1 MPRTKREGAR
11 SHNAS
16 LRRKVQR
23 EVRRVLDIE
32 IEALEEVRRSAGP
45 SITDA
50 VMAIHDCPGKVVVTG
65 VGKSGIV
72 ASKIASTLTSTGTP
86 AVFLHASEALH
97 GDVGIVSEG
106 DVVLAIGKSGESSEL
121 TSLMTV
127 LRRIRV
133 TLIGLTGAR
142 ESTLG
147 READI
152 VVDVGIP
159 REACPLNLA
168 PTASTTAALAAGDA
182 IALSLM
188 KLKEFSP
195 DQFARHHPG
204 GQLGKRL
211 TLTVSDV
218 MRKGK
223 RNPVVSR
230 DASIK
235 KMLISIAEGQAGAVS
250 IVDGDRRLVGIVTDF
265 DIRHVLE
272 SEQNLFE
279 LTIDDLM
286 NPRPLSISADRKAV
300 DALTMMSRGRRKRTA
315 VLPVTDR
322 EGRVVG
328 IVHISDLVAA
338 GI

>member
-1 MPRTKREGAR
+1 MRLQKP
-11 SHNAS
+11 S

-32 IEALEEVRRSAGP
+32 IEALEAVRRSAGP

-50 VMAIHDCPGKVVVTG
+50 VMAIHDSGGKVVVTG

-97 GDVGIVSEG
+97 GDIGIVSEG
-106 DVVLAIGKSGESSEL
+106 DVVLAVGKSGESSEL
-121 TSLMTV
+121 TSLVTV

-152 VVDVGIP
+152 VVDVGVP

-182 IALSLM
+182 IAISLM

-223 RNPVVSR
+223 RNPFVSR

-250 IVDGDRRLVGIVTDF
+250 IVDGERQLVGIVTDF
-265 DIRHVLE
+265 DIRRVLE

-279 LTIDDLM
+279 LTVDELM
-286 NPRPLSISADRKAV
+286 NPRPLSIAADRKAV

-328 IVHISDLVAA
+328 IVHLSDLIAA